1 MPTLP
6 YARPICSVNGDTAVP
21 GVRTCVDG
29 GQVITFDGENT
40 AHWISSRYE
49 LFSYPV
55 GFPLPAGWTDIGGVY
70 TYLGTAGAPPP
81 PVTLSRSDVRNGK
94 YGLRLTVNDGVKG
107 GVSDPEMVSEELSIL
122 VPSPSGDEGT
132 FDGETN
138 QFGDSWQSALERD
151 RARVDARTGHALVT
165 QLTSNAT
172 PAVLRTVAFSG
183 NARLHKY
190 EARVVATSDDGAAAA
205 WYEVKIAYQSDG
217 AGVLTQRVSSITTV
231 FETSAGMAVTQALA
245 GNNLEVSVTGVAATN
260 LRWHLLEERYLRLRY

>member
-29 GQVITFDGENT
+29 GQVITFNGENT
-40 AHWISSRYE
+40 GHWTSSRYE
-49 LFSYPV
+49 LFAYPA

-70 TYLGTAGAPPP
+70 TWLGAAGAPPP
-81 PVTLSRSDVRNGK
+81 PVTLSRSDERNGK
-94 YGLRLTVNDGVKG
+94 YALRLTVNDGVKG
-107 GVSDPEMVSEELSIL
+107 GVSNAEMVSEELAIL
-122 VPSPSGDEGT
+122 VPSPTDDEGT
-132 FDGETN
+132 FEFEKN
-138 QFGDSWQSALERD
+138 QFGSSWQGALARD
-151 RARVDARTGHALVT
+151 RNTMNARTGHT
-165 QLTSNAT
+165 LTTLLTTNAT
-172 PAVLRTVAFSG
+172 PTVLRAKALSG

-190 EARVVATSDDGAAAA
+190 EAKILATSDDGAAAA

-217 AGVLTQRVSSITTV
+217 AGVLTQRVATITTI

-245 GNNLEVSVTGVAATN
+245 GNDLEISVTGVAATN